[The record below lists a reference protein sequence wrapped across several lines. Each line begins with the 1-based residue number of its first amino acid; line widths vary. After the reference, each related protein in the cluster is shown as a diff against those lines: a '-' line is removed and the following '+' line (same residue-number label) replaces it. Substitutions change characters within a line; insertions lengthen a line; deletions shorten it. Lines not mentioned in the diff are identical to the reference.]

1 LFIGGQ
7 NGKISELTIEGI
19 TQPIHPNSIK
29 RIIRIT
35 TFLKEKM
42 IAGAYKMI
50 GVNNGKPSKKMVR
63 KNLDGEVPQ
72 GAKDKIARFFG
83 KIFSKNDQ
91 GD

>member
-1 LFIGGQ
+1 
-7 NGKISELTIEGI
+7 
-19 TQPIHPNSIK
+19 
-29 RIIRIT
+29 
-35 TFLKEKM
+35 M